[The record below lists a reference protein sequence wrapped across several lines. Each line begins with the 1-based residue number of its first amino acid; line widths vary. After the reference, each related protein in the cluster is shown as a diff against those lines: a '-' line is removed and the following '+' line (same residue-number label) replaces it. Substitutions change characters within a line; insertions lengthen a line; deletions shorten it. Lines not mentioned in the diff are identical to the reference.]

1 MCWQVC
7 LICAAGRAWRLS
19 TLTAAAPR
27 SCAAA
32 AHCSAFTARC
42 SRLIVPLIV
51 QLGVPL
57 STCRTMH
64 LQAGHTE
71 MDSESAKSGTGAKHP
86 CKREPM
92 SWHHPRCGAAAQ
104 PHQHCTAAPH
114 CTSAAVHAAV
124 QPLTRV
130 PQLLPPLNPLIRADG
145 AVGAHVAANMNRGRM
160 ASTL

>member
-1 MCWQVC
+1 
-7 LICAAGRAWRLS
+7 
-19 TLTAAAPR
+19 
-27 SCAAA
+27 
-32 AHCSAFTARC
+32 
-42 SRLIVPLIV
+42 
-51 QLGVPL
+51 
-57 STCRTMH
+57 
-64 LQAGHTE
+64 
-71 MDSESAKSGTGAKHP
+71 MDSESAKCGTGAKHP

-92 SWHHPRCGAAAQ
+92 CWHHPRCGAAAQ

-130 PQLLPPLNPLIRADG
+130 PQLLPLLNPLIRADG